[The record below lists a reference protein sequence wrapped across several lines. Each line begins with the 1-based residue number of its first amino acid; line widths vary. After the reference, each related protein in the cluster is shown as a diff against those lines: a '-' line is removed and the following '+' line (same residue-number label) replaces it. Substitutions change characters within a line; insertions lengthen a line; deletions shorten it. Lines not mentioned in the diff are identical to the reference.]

1 MSIPLDRLYNY
12 LESLI
17 QEDIL
22 IYRFYPHGSKKLE
35 DLKPLDAYLEKS
47 WVTRMTLPMVFVHD
61 QEPLNFDQYSW
72 QDLPDIKRTW
82 VPKNPDPNSVNH
94 IMYQNSPGQ
103 SMYHHFFEKLNIR
116 MTVSSTWQNLYD
128 YSILIHSEKNSS
140 NVELYRQKYFLP
152 VYWWCHA
159 VIAVDWFRYAEHDS
173 DLVPNLDHI
182 KKDFLIYNRAW
193 TGTREYRLKFV
204 ELLIENQLLEFSK
217 ISFSPIDSECH
228 YKDHQFKNS
237 NFKISCYDFE
247 NQIPPNTADSNASA
261 DYVAQDYQQAGIEVV
276 LETLFDDNRNHLTEK
291 ALRPIACGRPFILA
305 ATVGSLEY
313 LRSYG
318 FRTFSEL
325 IDESYD
331 SISDPLSRLQ
341 AITAEMRRISSL
353 STEQKQQLFEKL
365 YEIADYNKKLF
376 FSTDWQNS
384 IVDEF
389 KTNFKSAVE
398 QVKQQ
403 RNGKWLLSVREFGKS
418 YPELYQAHQR
428 DLPTRTLEELHT
440 VLGMIDSN
448 KY

>member
-17 QEDIL
+17 QEDTL

-35 DLKPLDAYLEKS
+35 DLKPLNAYLEKS
-47 WVTRMTLPMVFVHD
+47 WITRMTLPMVFVHD
-61 QEPLNFDQYSW
+61 QEPLNFDQYAW
-72 QDLPDIKRTW
+72 QDLPEIKQTQ
-82 VPKNPDPNSVNH
+82 VPKNPAAESINH
-94 IMYQNSPGQ
+94 IMYANGPGHN
-103 SMYHHFFEKLNIR
+103 MYQHFFEYLNIR
-116 MTVSSTWQNLYD
+116 MTVSGTWQNLHD
-128 YSILIHSEKNSS
+128 YSILVHSEKNSD
-140 NVELYRQKYFLP
+140 NVELYCQKYFLP

-159 VIAVDWFRYAEHDS
+159 VVARDWFRYAEHDS
-173 DLVPNLDHI
+173 ELGINLNHI

-217 ISFSPIDSECH
+217 ISFSSIDGKCH
-228 YKDHQFKNS
+228 YKDHQFKNA
-237 NFKISCYDFE
+237 NFKISRYDFE

-261 DYVAQDYQQAGIEVV
+261 DYVAQDYQQTAIEIV

-291 ALRPIACGRPFILA
+291 TLRPIACGRPFILT
-305 ATVGSLEY
+305 ATVGSLKY
-313 LRSYG
+313 LQSYG
-318 FRTFSEL
+318 FQTFSGL

-331 SISDPLSRLQ
+331 SITDPLLRLQ
-341 AITAEMRRISSL
+341 AITAEMCRISSL
-353 STEQKQQLFEKL
+353 PAEQKQQLFEKL

-376 FSTDWQNS
+376 FSTNWQNS

-389 KTNFKSAVE
+389 KNNFKSAVE

-403 RNGKWLLSVREFGKS
+403 RNGKWLLSVREFGRS

-428 DLPTRTLEELHT
+428 DLPTRSLKELHT
-440 VLGMIDSN
+440 VLGMINGN